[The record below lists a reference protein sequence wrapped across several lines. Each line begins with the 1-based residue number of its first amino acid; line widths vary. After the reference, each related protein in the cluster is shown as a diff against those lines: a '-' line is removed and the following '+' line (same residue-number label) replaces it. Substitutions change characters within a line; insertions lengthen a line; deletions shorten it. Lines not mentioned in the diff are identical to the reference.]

1 MPNRSQMH
9 GMTSSHKISSCIYA
23 VKAKESKSVVLTGS
37 EGWVWHS
44 RSGTVPYITEY
55 KNSLVCE
62 IVIGGWLRLFNC
74 DLRKW
79 DRWYQLLAPSCCVW
93 ACACVLVSMC
103 MWNLTYNICACI
115 LLLSYRVFHLCNA
128 NCICTFLYVLCC
140 KVSCVWDKY
149 YRLIWCLVQGYK
161 SDKLTIS
168 KS

>member
-37 EGWVWHS
+37 EGWIWHS
-44 RSGTVPYITEY
+44 QSVPYITEY
-55 KNSLVCE
+55 KNSLVCQ

-79 DRWYQLLAPSCCVW
+79 DRWYQLLVPSCCVW

-103 MWNLTYNICACI
+103 MWNLANNVCACFS
-115 LLLSYRVFHLCNA
+115 LLLYFHLCNV
-128 NCICTFLYVLCC
+128 NCTCTLYIFICIMLWSVLC
-140 KVSCVWDKY
+140 V
-149 YRLIWCLVQGYK
+149 RLL
-161 SDKLTIS
+161 L
-168 KS
+168 